1 MPLSCGGHAAPSA
14 SVPASSCAPVPV
26 ASAQPVQNSTQLR
39 AETIDSPQSRTALA
53 FMAPELGEHLPLAES
68 RGYRVRLS
76 RDALGPDVIA
86 VEVSLDAGRPRR
98 LALAEPSITLGELL
112 SEDSELLAG
121 SHWLFAAPVQASGLV
136 PRAASGGRSVAKARR
151 FFIGKSTDEAAGP
164 SGAVWLRRPD
174 GSYNGAK
181 NSDSVMFE
189 AFVFSALGE
198 PVDVPSAITLRSPQV
213 SGQVQ
218 LRSPFLM
225 HDVPSGVYEVSVSAP
240 SASTRTTHF
249 TVNRE
254 LGGGS

>member
-1 MPLSCGGHAAPSA
+1 M
-14 SVPASSCAPVPV
+14 PV
-26 ASAQPVQNSTQLR
+26 ASAQPVQNSTPLR
-39 AETIDSPQSRTALA
+39 AEPVTSPQSKTALA
-53 FMAPELGEHLPLAES
+53 FVAPELGEHLLLAEPRS
-68 RGYRVRLS
+68 YRVRLNP
-76 RDALGPDVIA
+76 DALGPDVVA
-86 VEVSLDAGRPRR
+86 LEVSLDAGRPRR
-98 LALAEPSITLGELL
+98 LSLTEAAITLGELL
-112 SEDSELLAG
+112 SEDRELSNG

-151 FFIGKSTDEAAGP
+151 FFIGKSADEALGP
-164 SGAVWLRRPD
+164 SGAVWLRKPD

-198 PVDVPSAITLRSPQV
+198 PSDAPSTITLRSPKI

-218 LRSPFLM
+218 LPSPFLL
-225 HDVPSGVYEVSVSAP
+225 HEVPSGVYEVSVSAP
-240 SASTRTTHF
+240 SASTSTTRF